1 MNRYALF
8 AFSLFVIWGIA
19 YATGCDITLPV
30 APVLV
35 EPDTTPVPN
44 GREVISTL
52 RADEWYV
59 IESTVEL
66 IALQSPGGLVTIDCD
81 NGPVMLRGKFADG
94 TGKIE
99 RRKYTSPFVYSVSG
113 VKAGK
118 FELILIPT
126 GVALESAIVRQ
137 CLTVEDGTKPI
148 PPPGPGPGPEPAPK
162 AKTVSLA
169 IVEDTMNRSPD
180 MAITMNGL
188 VAWTAFVDAGNDWRS
203 YDLTTGEA
211 RGKKAI
217 TDLNG
222 PSPGLVVY
230 DKATSKMIHRGN
242 MPATIGELKT
252 LIRGLTGG

>member
-1 MNRYALF
+1 
-8 AFSLFVIWGIA
+8 
-19 YATGCDITLPV
+19 
-30 APVLV
+30 
-35 EPDTTPVPN
+35 
-44 GREVISTL
+44 
-52 RADEWYV
+52 
-59 IESTVEL
+59 
-66 IALQSPGGLVTIDCD
+66 
-81 NGPVMLRGKFADG
+81 
-94 TGKIE
+94 
-99 RRKYTSPFVYSVSG
+99 
-113 VKAGK
+113 
-118 FELILIPT
+118 
-126 GVALESAIVRQ
+126 
-137 CLTVEDGTKPI
+137 
-148 PPPGPGPGPEPAPK
+148 
-162 AKTVSLA
+162 
-169 IVEDTMNRSPD
+169 